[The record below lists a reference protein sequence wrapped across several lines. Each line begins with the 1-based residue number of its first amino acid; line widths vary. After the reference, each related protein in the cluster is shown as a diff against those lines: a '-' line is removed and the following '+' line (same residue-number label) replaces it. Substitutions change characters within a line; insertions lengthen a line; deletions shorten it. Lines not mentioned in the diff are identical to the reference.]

1 MVYFLQFGSPPP
13 KKKNSGWGK
22 QILSSPWHWFITD
35 KSKEAK
41 YILSYKH
48 EYGFIADTMEILH
61 MTQKGVTVD
70 VYERFHMYKC
80 RKYDQILN

>member
-1 MVYFLQFGSPPP
+1 M
-13 KKKNSGWGK
+13 
-22 QILSSPWHWFITD
+22 D
-35 KSKEAK
+35 KLKCAK

-70 VYERFHMYKC
+70 VYEQFCEGYSESKLWWAIN
-80 RKYDQILN
+80 KTSNEEKNII